1 MQPKIT
7 SENRRDS
14 RPLGDSAVP
23 FGSNSIRLSGWEWAI
38 VGIFCLALFFAV
50 PKLWTHVEKFQ
61 PGSDYRLPYQFS
73 SDYWLYDRY
82 CRWACPRYD
91 TLVVGDSVIWGHY
104 VSRDGT
110 LSHYLN
116 QNAGRDQFANM
127 GIDGIHPA
135 AMTGLLR
142 YYGRAISGKN
152 VILHLNPLWMS
163 SPKHDLQINKEF
175 RFNHPTLVPQF
186 FPKIPCYKDSYS
198 KRISIA
204 VERYASFFSW
214 TSHLKILYFDGM
226 DLPTWTLDHPCE
238 NPLRAA
244 MPKPPDS
251 KDASLNER
259 ASWKDRGMAPQDFQW
274 VKLETSLQWRFFR
287 QAVELLRARGNTVF
301 VLVGPFNE
309 HMVKPSSRDS
319 YQTMKDGIET
329 WLRQN
334 HVAYYIPTPLPSP
347 LYHDASHPSAQGYAM
362 LAKELFQNPAF
373 QSTILHTGI
382 DPATEHGALPAKNRF
397 SHGAAASDAASAP

>member
-1 MQPKIT
+1 MSTIRSPQQKQETTQAKVAPEI
-7 SENRRDS
+7 RRNVRVPDDS
-14 RPLGDSAVP
+14 GVP
-23 FGSNSIRLSGWEWAI
+23 FSSNSIRLSGREWAVI
-38 VGIFCLALFFAV
+38 GIFCLGLFFAV
-50 PKLWTHVEKFQ
+50 PRLWRDVEKFQ
-61 PGSDYRLPYQFS
+61 PGRDYRLPYQSS
-73 SDYWLYDRY
+73 SDYWLYNRY
-82 CRWACPRYD
+82 CRWARARYD

-104 VSRDGT
+104 VLPNGT

-116 QNAGRDQFANM
+116 QDAGRDQFANM

-163 SPKHDLQINKEF
+163 SPKHDLQIHKEF

-198 KRISIA
+198 KRISIVA
-204 VERYASFFSW
+204 ERYVPFFSW
-214 TSHLKILYFDGM
+214 TSHLKNLYFDGT
-226 DLPTWTLDHPCE
+226 DLPTWTLDHPFE
-238 NPLRAA
+238 NPLHAS
-244 MPKPPDS
+244 PPNPSAS

-259 ASWKDRGMAPQDFQW
+259 GSWKQRGMAPQDFQW

-309 HMVKPSSRDS
+309 HMIKPDSRDS
-319 YQTMKDGIET
+319 YQTMKKGIKA

-334 HVAYYIPTPLPSP
+334 HVPCYVPAPLPSP
-347 LYHDASHPSAQGYAM
+347 LYHDASHPSAQGYAL
-362 LAKELFQNPAF
+362 LAKELCQNPAF
-373 QSTILHTGI
+373 QSTILH
-382 DPATEHGALPAKNRF
+382 AGAVSAKSSLSR
-397 SHGAAASDAASAP
+397 SRGK